1 MNRKDKE
8 NFNIDFKSSKNA
20 SDDDTGLSF
29 MNFSLSAKR
38 AQPPKDEKLLSEFDK
53 MSIFDFTQ
61 KDRPAASDAEP
72 QEDIVE
78 EVPVEPVSERE
89 LLDET
94 PQEPVKEEAEEML
107 RHAFPPEDLTE
118 YSEEPLPESDEIE
131 IDVVSW
137 GQKPTPPASVQAS
150 PKRPIFIDDTA
161 SAERERPVPSDD
173 EVEIR
178 FCDFKQSAERRI
190 ERQREK
196 QKKN

>member
-1 MNRKDKE
+1 MDRKDKE

-20 SDDDTGLSF
+20 SDDDTELSF

-61 KDRPAASDAEP
+61 KERPAASDAEP

-94 PQEPVKEEAEEML
+94 PQEPVKEEAEEMKSK
-107 RHAFPPEDLTE
+107 F
-118 YSEEPLPESDEIE
+118 
-131 IDVVSW
+131 
-137 GQKPTPPASVQAS
+137 
-150 PKRPIFIDDTA
+150 
-161 SAERERPVPSDD
+161 AEAGAT
-173 EVEIR
+173 VEL
-178 FCDFKQSAERRI
+178 Q
-190 ERQREK
+190 
-196 QKKN
+196 